1 MHDLIRPVRPDDAAA
16 IAAIYNPYVTGSN
29 ATFETESVT
38 AAEMRCR
45 VEDIAAQCP
54 YLVHETG
61 GEVDAYCYAHP
72 WKQRAAYS
80 ATWETT
86 VYVAPARHG
95 QGIATRLMAE
105 LIVRCRD
112 LGCHALVAC
121 ITADN
126 ERSIAFHERLG
137 FRRVSLFREVG
148 RKFDRWLDVAD
159 LQLLLD

>member
-38 AAEMRCR
+38 AAEMRRR
-45 VEDIAAQCP
+45 VEDIAAHCP
-54 YLVHETG
+54 YRVHETG

-86 VYVAPARHG
+86 VYVAPDRHG

-121 ITADN
+121 ITGGNAA
-126 ERSIAFHERLG
+126 SIALHERLG
-137 FRRVSLFREVG
+137 FVQVSRFREVG
-148 RKFDRWLDVAD
+148 RKGGEWLDVVD
-159 LQLLLD
+159 YELLL